1 MLSLQ
6 TRRPCPQGA
15 HTRARTLHASYIHA
29 YMHHVHTYIHA
40 YIMYIHTYIYAH
52 TRARAR
58 THTHT
63 HTHIAEL
70 LTFSA
75 LKTAGDMHQEKVK
88 TEEWKE
94 GFRHVFTVDIYISM
108 YIRMHVC
115 IVHVCMYIHTHIHTY
130 R

>member
-1 MLSLQ
+1 V
-6 TRRPCPQGA
+6 
-15 HTRARTLHASYIHA
+15 HTRARVP
-29 YMHHVHTYIHA
+29 YMHHTYMHTC
-40 YIMYIHTYIYAH
+40 IMYIHTYMHTSCIYIH
-52 TRARAR
+52 IYMHIRARAR
-58 THTHT
+58 AHTHT

-94 GFRHVFTVDIYISM
+94 GFRHVFTVDIYVSM
-108 YIRMHVC
+108 YTRMHVC
-115 IVHVCMYIHTHIHTY
+115 IVHVCMYIHTHIYTY